1 MDTNEHGLR
10 KNTVNLPNVSTVMN
24 SRHKINSMQL
34 EVYVQKIRE
43 YRATIDAM
51 EHELNKF
58 KKENDC
64 LIDDL
69 RESKTRV
76 AVLEESKA

>member
-1 MDTNEHGLR
+1 
-10 KNTVNLPNVSTVMN
+10 
-24 SRHKINSMQL
+24 MQL

-51 EHELNKF
+51 EHELNKC